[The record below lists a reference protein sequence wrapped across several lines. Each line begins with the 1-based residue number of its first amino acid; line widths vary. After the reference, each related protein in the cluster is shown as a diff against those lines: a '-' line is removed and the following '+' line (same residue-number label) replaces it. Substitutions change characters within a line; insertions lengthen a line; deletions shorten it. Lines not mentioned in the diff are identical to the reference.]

1 MRGSVSAEAARRND
15 CLEFSEVEVADRL
28 QRLGGG
34 TDFPWWFSLTRLA
47 APLETL
53 PAAMSTQVAPAAPMD
68 AADALGDDPFKPHFA
83 RLGEHK
89 RVLGCDRLAEQD
101 GVGALDDALKLRTAI
116 LEPLLANVLAVEL

>member
-1 MRGSVSAEAARRND
+1 
-15 CLEFSEVEVADRL
+15 
-28 QRLGGG
+28 
-34 TDFPWWFSLTRLA
+34 
-47 APLETL
+47 
-53 PAAMSTQVAPAAPMD
+53 MD